1 MDTLSPAERS
11 RVMSAIRSRDT
22 APEMIVRR
30 ALWAAGWRF
39 RVCDWRVPGH
49 PDIVIPKCRALIE
62 IRGCFW
68 HRHGWE
74 PDGRKIVQRDAE
86 HERVWAEE
94 GWNVIVVWECG
105 LKTASEREKTLRFV
119 LRHLEKWAD

>member
-1 MDTLSPAERS
+1 MDTLSPEERS

-22 APEMIVRR
+22 APEMVVRR

-49 PDIVIPKCRALIE
+49 PDIVIPRCRALIE
-62 IRGCFW
+62 VRGCFW

-74 PDGRKIVQRDAE
+74 PDGRRIVQRAFCP
-86 HERVWAEE
+86 
-94 GWNVIVVWECG
+94 G
-105 LKTASEREKTLRFV
+105 ASTPKSRRRWKARPLRLWKNTPSAPWIFR
-119 LRHLEKWAD
+119 LS